1 MDWYGLFP
9 QILNMSLTASVVIVA
24 VLLMRL
30 CLKKAPKVFSYML
43 WAVVLFR
50 LLCPVSI
57 SSAISAFN
65 LLDTPV
71 SQSGSIAYVPRDIV
85 SMKYPKVEL
94 PVSGVSEVINES
106 LPQGEEQ
113 LRADPLEAPISLMTY
128 LWLCGIVVLLVYSA
142 LQLFLLWRRLVGAV
156 CMQENIYLADH
167 IDTPFVMGLIFP
179 RIYLPSSLE
188 KRERTYIILH
198 EKHHIRRGDHIT
210 RILAFAAL
218 CIHWFNPLVWLAFM
232 LSAKDMEMSCDEA
245 VMKRLG
251 SDIRAEYSA
260 SLLRLATGR
269 RPSVGSP
276 LAFGEGNPKGRIRN
290 VMKYKRPKLWVLIA
304 AFLICLTV
312 LVCFVTN
319 PREGQLK
326 SSAAESGENLTNILM
341 AEAPIDFGR
350 YKGYSIKL
358 IMTEGDYYN
367 EKEVTPGGG
376 TYAENYSGEYVLR
389 LSDTSER
396 IISELSLNHDWG
408 YDSYSWALPINFPG
422 EFPLCVSDYT
432 GDGVPD
438 FTLGTHGSSNG
449 NLFMLYSLDSE
460 GNIIPIV
467 NDLFTVASKDFSV
480 YLEQESGSSDFYTSV
495 WNNATGEAE
504 RVRWK
509 WNPKAEMYSV
519 QEEAEEAM
527 AEEMPEA
534 VEDMKRVIPSAEAV
548 EKARELALEGM
559 TEEEIKR
566 LKENIKVANQAME
579 RAYLNDNIFE
589 QLSDKDSLYWNYF
602 DQKGEIQ
609 IGWTNKGTAALIT
622 YNRFDADN
630 FMALMEDMKSSMQ
643 NDELKACMDQLIQY
657 TEEAKNTHEVEPAR
671 NIYKLL
677 HDMDYYLLRY
687 GPDDVAK
694 YVKDASLIYTYYG
707 TLPFYD

>member
-1 MDWYGLFP
+1 MDWYNLFP

-30 CLKKAPKVFSYML
+30 LLKRAPKVFSYML

-50 LLCPVSI
+50 LLCPVSV

-71 SQSGSIAYVPRDIV
+71 SESGSIAYVPKDIV
-85 SMKYPKVEL
+85 SMKYPKVEI
-94 PVSGVSEVINES
+94 PVPGVSEVINES

-142 LQLFLLWRRLVGAV
+142 LQLFLLWRSLVGAV

-179 RIYLPSSLE
+179 GIYLPSSLE

-245 VMKRLG
+245 VMKKLG
-251 SDIRAEYSA
+251 SDIRAEYST

-269 RPSVGSP
+269 KLLVGSP
-276 LAFGEGNPKGRIRN
+276 LAFGEGNPKERIRN
-290 VMKYKRPKLWVLIA
+290 VMKYKQPRFWIVIGV
-304 AFLICLTV
+304 FLICLMV
-312 LVCFVTN
+312 LVCFLTN
-319 PREGQLK
+319 PQEGKQK
-326 SSAAESGENLTNILM
+326 SSGAEGGAKLTQLTNIVI
-341 AEAPIDFGR
+341 AETPIDFGE
-350 YKGYSIKL
+350 YKEYWIKL
-358 IMTEGDYYN
+358 IMTEGNYYT
-367 EKEVTPGGG
+367 EEEASPGGG
-376 TYAENYSGEYVLR
+376 VYAENYSGEYVLQ
-389 LSDTSER
+389 LSDASEQ

-408 YDSYSWALPINFPG
+408 YDVYSRALPINFPG
-422 EFPLCVSDYT
+422 KFELCVSDYT

-438 FTLGTHGSSNG
+438 FTLGTYGSSNG
-449 NLFMLYSLDSE
+449 NLFMLYTFDTA
-460 GNIIPIV
+460 GNIVPIV
-467 NDLFTVASKDFSV
+467 NDFFAATSKDFSI

-509 WNPKAEMYSV
+509 WNPKAGMYSV
-519 QEEAEEAM
+519 QEESEAAMVEEVM
-527 AEEMPEA
+527 
-534 VEDMKRVIPSAEAV
+534 
-548 EKARELALEGM
+548 
-559 TEEEIKR
+559 
-566 LKENIKVANQAME
+566 
-579 RAYLNDNIFE
+579 
-589 QLSDKDSLYWNYF
+589 
-602 DQKGEIQ
+602 
-609 IGWTNKGTAALIT
+609 
-622 YNRFDADN
+622 
-630 FMALMEDMKSSMQ
+630 LMWQ
-643 NDELKACMDQLIQY
+643 NM
-657 TEEAKNTHEVEPAR
+657 
-671 NIYKLL
+671 
-677 HDMDYYLLRY
+677 
-687 GPDDVAK
+687 
-694 YVKDASLIYTYYG
+694 
-707 TLPFYD
+707 